1 MPVVLLL
8 LAAAAIAQP
17 QPTVIQPAAI
27 AKASGHPGPL
37 RVEPE
42 STSELAKGFGTP
54 VWAVGVDSADGSFG
68 HVSVLLV
75 HHGTFLTEALQQ
87 SLAAAAASPAEAA
100 AGIRADLQSQI
111 QTAHDEHE
119 RTRLQHQLAEVEAV
133 TANGPISQRLTLPNG
148 RVGYGTMLGF
158 SAGGATFVTALP
170 SPDDQYEL
178 LVATGASLEGERR
191 TPNEKSGDY
200 EREMRE
206 HPLQVSEAI
215 AQAIYAELY
224 PPPARRDEGR
234 KTNDEGQQP
243 KQAAPTRGSGK

>member
-1 MPVVLLL
+1 MSGLGRLVLAGV
-8 LAAAAIAQP
+8 LAASTAAAQP
-17 QPTVIQPAAI
+17 PPNVIQPAAI

-54 VWAVGVDSADGSFG
+54 VWAVAVDSADGSFG

-75 HHGTFLTEALQQ
+75 HRGTFLTEPLQQ
-87 SLAAAAASPAEAA
+87 SLAAAAASPAAA
-100 AGIRADLQSQI
+100 TAGIRADLQGQI
-111 QTAHDEHE
+111 QTANDERE
-119 RTRLQHQLAEVEAV
+119 RTRFQHQLAEVDAV
-133 TANGPISQRLTLPNG
+133 TANGPITQRLALANG

-191 TPNEKSGDY
+191 TPSEKSADY
-200 EREMRE
+200 ERAMRE

-224 PPPARRDEGR
+224 PPPATKDQGQ
-234 KTNDEGQQP
+234 KTKGETP
-243 KQAAPTRGSGK
+243 SRGVSE